1 MDFSKLST
9 TSLVKEMD
17 VVDLYDYVQVPNPY
31 KVLPSIQD
39 ILDLI
44 VDLHSN
50 LGLSYSIR
58 VYYSNASVG
67 DMNFDSK
74 VVIIPKFQ
82 VEVMYNGIDVVKGS
96 SILGSVYTFYYN
108 NLKSIEYSIAF
119 IERVLVCNNGS
130 YTSSN
135 ILNIKNRFSDIN
147 LLKDIL
153 VLYYSDRSI
162 KRYVDNLLQGR
173 ELLSK
178 GISLD
183 EELRVLGDMLR
194 KAHTKEH
201 ILDISIISEASRYA
215 LDGNN
220 PFRRGDNGRSV
231 YDFMQDFTYAMKGTE
246 ISTHIV
252 KNRNLIHY
260 FEKYAQCSMLN
271 AQ

>member
-9 TSLVKEMD
+9 TSVVKEMD
-17 VVDLYDYVQVPNPY
+17 IVDLYNYVQVPNPY
-31 KVLPSIQD
+31 KVLPSIRD

-44 VDLHSN
+44 ADLHSN
-50 LGLSYSIR
+50 LGLSYSMK

-67 DMNFDSK
+67 DMNLDNK
-74 VVIIPKFQ
+74 IVIIPKFQ
-82 VEVMYNGIDVVKGS
+82 LEVVYNDIDVVKGS

-119 IERVLVCNNGS
+119 IEKVLVCSNGS

-135 ILNIKNRFSDIN
+135 ILNVRNRFSDIN
-147 LLKDIL
+147 LLRDML
-153 VLYYSDRSI
+153 LLYYSDRSI
-162 KRYVDNLLQGR
+162 NIYLGNLLKSR

-183 EELRVLGDMLR
+183 EELRILGDMLR

-215 LDGNN
+215 LDSNN
-220 PFRRGDNGRSV
+220 PFKRGDNGRSV

-252 KNRNLIHY
+252 KNRNLVQY
-260 FEKYAQCSMLN
+260 FEKYARCSMLN
-271 AQ
+271 DQ